1 MASKACRDLIGALL
15 TVDPEARATL
25 PSLRMHPWI
34 VRHRRDA
41 SHMQMFSSPLLL
53 MEDSG
58 DSGYLED
65 GNDNDRDSEAGTSL
79 VRGTGVWMCWGS
91 HHACPVANPADSDD
105 KSGANADGAG
115 AAAAAATSAITD
127 AQDGSDDSAGR
138 HPPSRQRR
146 VGRARAQSYGTLGAG
161 RGAKAAASSAVRDG
175 SGADGSAFGG
185 ERRLARGSVATA
197 AAGTAKSGTSN
208 VVGWS
213 GDDGTGS
220 AAPDGADANK
230 SAIPPSSGRGR
241 HRASHLMH
249 SSVRMRKGGVWGD
262 GWASGG
268 ANRVTHPSPSSGD
281 AGRGGRDGRDAGDDA
296 ASGGEDGSG
305 GGGGGGGTGG
315 NSAATSRTS
324 WSRRRE
330 SGSTQSSPLTS
341 AAANNGAEDGGGSK
355 HSDDSGTDYEGVENG
370 STTTSRS
377 AKAYPR
383 DATTGR
389 VADGGSASRRHQR
402 PPQHS
407 GRTPSDAGDT
417 GSAGGESDAAA
428 GGDEVLSGSLD
439 PGSATPHR
447 GASTL
452 PLCGGAARLTQHACC
467 VVSVQGLFAVAA

>member
-105 KSGANADGAG
+105 KPGANADGAG
-115 AAAAAATSAITD
+115 AAATTTE
-127 AQDGSDDSAGR
+127 AQDGSDDSAAR
-138 HPPSRQRR
+138 HPPSRQRG
-146 VGRARAQSYGTLGAG
+146 VGRARAQSYSTLGAG

-175 SGADGSAFGG
+175 SGADGSTFGG

-213 GDDGTGS
+213 GDDSTGS
-220 AAPDGADANK
+220 AAPDGADGNK

-268 ANRVTHPSPSSGD
+268 ANRVTHPSPSTGD

-296 ASGGEDGSG
+296 ASGGEDGSGGG

-389 VADGGSASRRHQR
+389 MADGGSASRRHQR